1 MKKKDE
7 TNKAKDNLEDINDL
21 YRQLYILNLSLET
34 IYIVIIAIFLNIE
47 FIKWS
52 RIKILDSINNTKNLE
67 KVGDL
72 SDYPK
77 ISNLIYIYAT
87 GVFLLINYS
96 EFQNISSLEGST
108 KKERCKGFKAF
119 LSSLLIFIATGLTK
133 DNLET

>member
-7 TNKAKDNLEDINDL
+7 TNKAKENLEDINDL

-34 IYIVIIAIFLNIE
+34 IYIIIIAIFLNIE

-72 SDYPK
+72 S
-77 ISNLIYIYAT
+77 
-87 GVFLLINYS
+87 GIN
-96 EFQNISSLEGST
+96 I
-108 KKERCKGFKAF
+108 
-119 LSSLLIFIATGLTK
+119 
-133 DNLET
+133 

>member
-7 TNKAKDNLEDINDL
+7 TNKAKENSEDIHDL

-34 IYIVIIAIFLNIE
+34 IYIIIIAIFLNIE

-87 GVFLLINYS
+87 GVFL
-96 EFQNISSLEGST
+96 Q
-108 KKERCKGFKAF
+108 
-119 LSSLLIFIATGLTK
+119 
-133 DNLET
+133 

>member
-7 TNKAKDNLEDINDL
+7 TNKAKENLEDINDL
-21 YRQLYILNLSLET
+21 YRQLYILNLSLEN
-34 IYIVIIAIFLNIE
+34 IYIIIIAIFLNIE

-77 ISNLIYIYAT
+77 KYFY
-87 GVFLLINYS
+87 LLIIQS
-96 EFQNISSLEGST
+96 
-108 KKERCKGFKAF
+108 FK
-119 LSSLLIFIATGLTK
+119 I
-133 DNLET
+133 

>member
-7 TNKAKDNLEDINDL
+7 TNKAKENLEDINDL

-34 IYIVIIAIFLNIE
+34 IYIIIIAIFLNIE

-52 RIKILDSINNTKNLE
+52 RIKILDSI
-67 KVGDL
+67 
-72 SDYPK
+72 
-77 ISNLIYIYAT
+77 T

>member
-1 MKKKDE
+1 MKEKDE
-7 TNKAKDNLEDINDL
+7 TNKPKENLEDINDL

-77 ISNLIYIYAT
+77 ISNLIYIYVT

-96 EFQNISSLEGST
+96 EFQNISSLEEST

>member
-7 TNKAKDNLEDINDL
+7 TNKAKENLEDINDL

-67 KVGDL
+67 KVGYL
-72 SDYPK
+72 IDYPK

-87 GVFLLINYS
+87 GVFLLINY
-96 EFQNISSLEGST
+96 
-108 KKERCKGFKAF
+108 
-119 LSSLLIFIATGLTK
+119 
-133 DNLET
+133 

>member
-7 TNKAKDNLEDINDL
+7 TNKAKENLEDINDL

-96 EFQNISSLEGST
+96 EFPNISSLEGST